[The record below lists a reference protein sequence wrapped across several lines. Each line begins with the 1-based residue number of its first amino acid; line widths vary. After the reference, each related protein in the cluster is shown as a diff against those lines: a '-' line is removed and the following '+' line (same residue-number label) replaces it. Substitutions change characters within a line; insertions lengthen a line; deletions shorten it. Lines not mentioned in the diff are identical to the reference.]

1 MKFLED
7 FMKKNEHL
15 VCLILSTI
23 LVVFILNTFFNRE
36 GFKEGAEGDDDDDD
50 DDEDEGEDD
59 EGEENGMFDS
69 VNDVFDEKKEQEEE
83 DEEIDNKFRETR
95 DVLKDVIEKYN
106 THSHNTGMTSD
117 GKIKSE
123 YSIDF

>member
-50 DDEDEGEDD
+50 DDEDD

-83 DEEIDNKFRETR
+83 DEKDEEIDNKFRETR

-106 THSHNTGMTSD
+106 THSHNTGMTGD